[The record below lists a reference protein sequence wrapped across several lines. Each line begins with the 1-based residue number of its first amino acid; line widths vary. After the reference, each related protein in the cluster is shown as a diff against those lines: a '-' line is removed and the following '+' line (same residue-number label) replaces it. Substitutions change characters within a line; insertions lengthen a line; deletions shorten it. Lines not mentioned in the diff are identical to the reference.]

1 MSSIG
6 DRQFVA
12 RAGWALALAHAR
24 YWSSVAPLVRGQLR
38 RWETRAAE
46 IPDRRLKDL
55 ACGKLVNERFNVEVA
70 AMVATIA
77 PSRHRGRTVEAVVA
91 LQVMFDYL
99 DALTEQPAADPIRDG
114 LQLSKAF
121 TDAVT
126 VSAEPAGDYY
136 AHCRGAGDA
145 GYLADLALAVR
156 GALMCLPAIDA
167 VAEVIPTIAS
177 RCAEA
182 QVRAHA
188 SPLLGIA
195 QLERWATHGA
205 AGTELQWRE
214 FLFGAMGSVLA
225 ANALIAAAAD
235 ERTTREQASELDSTY
250 LSLCVLTTA
259 LDHLVDYEHDALT
272 GEQSYLYLY
281 ESHAVLAQQITTIT
295 GQVIERTRTI
305 PNGPHHAAILAGVVA
320 YYTSQSS
327 AMGQSARPV
336 TEQVRDQLR
345 PLITPTLASLH
356 AWRLA
361 KRLRIL
367 SLHDIRPLPT
377 LASCATRLVR
387 ARDGCACRRGSVVLE
402 GELGLEGEAT
412 MRADRGQDKP
422 ARGVGDAPPV
432 H

>member
-6 DRQFVA
+6 DRQFAA

-24 YWSSVAPLVRGQLR
+24 YWSSVAPIVRGQLR
-38 RWETRAAE
+38 RWESRAAA
-46 IPDRRLKDL
+46 IPDPRLRGL
-55 ACGKLVNERFNVEVA
+55 ACGKLANERFNVEVA

-77 PSRHRGRTVEAVVA
+77 PSRHRERTVEAVVA

-99 DALTEQPAADPIRDG
+99 DALTEQPAADPVHDG
-114 LQLSKAF
+114 LQLSRAF

-126 VSAEPAGDYY
+126 VSAEPAGNYY
-136 AHCRGAGDA
+136 AYHPGAGDA
-145 GYLADLALAVR
+145 GYLTGLAVTVR

-167 VAEVIPTIAS
+167 VAEIIPIIAS

-188 SPLLGIA
+188 SPLLGIG
-195 QLERWATHGA
+195 QLERWARHGA

-235 ERTTREQASELDSTY
+235 ERTTCEQACELDSTY
-250 LSLCVLTTA
+250 LSLCVLTTT
-259 LDHLVDYEHDALT
+259 LDHLVDRERDALT

-281 ESHAVLAQQITTIT
+281 DTHAILAQQLTTIA
-295 GQVIERTRTI
+295 GKVMQRTRTI
-305 PNGPHHAAILAGVVA
+305 SNGPHHAVILAGVVA
-320 YYTSQSS
+320 YYTSQPS
-327 AMGQSARPV
+327 AMRQSARPV

-361 KRLRIL
+361 KRLRTL
-367 SLHDIRPLPT
+367 SAMGPMR
-377 LASCATRLVR
+377 ASN
-387 ARDGCACRRGSVVLE
+387 GCACSRHGVVLE
-402 GELGLEGEAT
+402 HELGLEGEAAI
-412 MRADRGQDKP
+412 RADRRQDKP
-422 ARGVGDAPPV
+422 ARGVGDPPPI